1 MAPQLAR
8 AAWSIMVRDARRAA
22 LLTIRTSSRGDGRE
36 SVLDDRPHY
45 AAVQVVSAKLDC
57 FAALAMTVSGFP
69 RRQDSAAS
77 QLRIKPMAQRF
88 RQRRP
93 CALQP
98 AELLDAISIHPAQF
112 LLDRR

>member
-22 LLTIRTSSRGDGRE
+22 LLTMRISSRGDGRE

-69 RRQDSAAS
+69 ASPKLTRTPIAFQTNGPAPPPAAS
-77 QLRIKPMAQRF
+77 TLA
-88 RQRRP
+88 
-93 CALQP
+93 P
-98 AELLDAISIHPAQF
+98 AGRTA
-112 LLDRR
+112 